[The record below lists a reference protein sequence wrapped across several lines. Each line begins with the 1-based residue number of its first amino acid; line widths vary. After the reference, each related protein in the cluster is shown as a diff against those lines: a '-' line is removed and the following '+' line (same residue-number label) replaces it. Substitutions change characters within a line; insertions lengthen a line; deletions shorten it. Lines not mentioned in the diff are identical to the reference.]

1 MNKKVRLTSACVAA
15 LLAVAPVITP
25 VATGVVNA
33 DEVGQGA
40 DQNKNVANTEKTNI
54 SVKATKIAAGKPNFT
69 PVATGQDVTLKNL
82 PEGFTVNRFEDV
94 ANIYR
99 TKADAD
105 QAVKDEQANAKKT
118 VKDVDLL
125 KAGTT
130 YYEVANLILNVP
142 DANAEYKVNNGVN
155 TLKYRSDANSTIK
168 VPVIYEI
175 TAQDMSDN
183 TDKKANSDST
193 DTNKNTSDSNSKD
206 TNSGDNTDANKNSN
220 GSENTN
226 NNDSKSDNHSD
237 DKHNSSTENKDDS
250 NKDTN
255 KSNNK
260 SDTNE
265 SSKDTNKSNNK
276 SNTNESSNKSDEHH
290 YDTTYGQPFFVD
302 AQNTPYANGQTIN
315 APSTLK
321 DPSDP
326 TGNAVL
332 APTNVKNIAEMLNSM
347 KLRAYLSS
355 ATDENAL
362 QEVTESDVTNQLKN
376 IGVTPD
382 KQGNVTLPAGGFTYV
397 MRVTNPGTKNS
408 ATLNIF
414 FKAPDADYSAY
425 PLIKFGKVNV
435 MQGGNN
441 FNEAPVAIVKL
452 NDKDWRANVLKQFS
466 ATQSSVNNTSIEL
479 KDDDLTVTSLDI
491 NHTGLYP
498 ATLKVTNADGRSTYL
513 SFNIGVQGDAKDE
526 TKTKIAVNKDDY
538 TAKSIDVYSIDGEK
552 VTPIKDKTLPINS
565 QVVVY
570 NDAQTVKGVRYVRLV
585 NAGTERDK
593 TNEWVRADQLSDT
606 PETPEDQGVVK
617 ELMHA
622 AYLYDAQGKRVGK
635 TVLRSYGYIP
645 VVYKRVKIGDKL
657 FYRIA
662 HSQNYIKCGNVD
674 ATVRKINA
682 KAYIYNNKGKIVTVK
697 KSAIVKRHGKVV
709 KGTRRV
715 RLYYSEKA
723 KKNLIKT
730 YGGQFII
737 KSKVKGK
744 TVERRYYRIAKGRY
758 VLASTLTKVEMK
770 AATEQAAKEDA
781 DKTNATVTPA
791 QSTVAANVNPET
803 PEA

>member
-33 DEVGQGA
+33 DEVGQGT
-40 DQNKNVANTEKTNI
+40 DQNKDVANTEKTNI

-69 PVATGQDVTLKNL
+69 PVATGQDVTLKDL

-118 VKDVDLL
+118 VKDVDVL

-142 DANAEYKVNNGVN
+142 DANAEYEVNNGVN
-155 TLKYRSDANSTIK
+155 TVKYRSDANSTIK

-183 TDKKANSDST
+183 TDKKDNSDST

-206 TNSGDNTDANKNSN
+206 TNTSTDTNSDDNTDTNKESD
-220 GSENTN
+220 GSEN
-226 NNDSKSDNHSD
+226 KSDNHSD
-237 DKHNSSTENKDDS
+237 DKNNSSTENKDDS

-255 KSNNK
+255 KSDNK
-260 SDTNE
+260 SD
-265 SSKDTNKSNNK
+265 
-276 SNTNESSNKSDEHH
+276 TNESSNKSDEHH

-382 KQGNVTLPAGGFTYV
+382 EQGNVTLPAGGFTYV

-452 NDKDWRANVLKQFS
+452 NDKNWRANVLKQFS

-498 ATLKVTNADGRSTYL
+498 ATIKVTNADGRSTYL

-585 NAGTERDK
+585 NAGTARDK

>member
-33 DEVGQGA
+33 DEVGQGT
-40 DQNKNVANTEKTNI
+40 DQNKDVANTEKTNI

-69 PVATGQDVTLKNL
+69 PVATGQDVTLKDL

-105 QAVKDEQANAKKT
+105 QAVNDEQANAKKT
-118 VKDVDLL
+118 VKDVDVL

-142 DANAEYKVNNGVN
+142 DANAEYEVNNGVN
-155 TLKYRSDANSTIK
+155 TVKYRSDANSTIK

-183 TDKKANSDST
+183 TDKKDNSDST

-206 TNSGDNTDANKNSN
+206 TNTSTDTNSDDNTDTNKKSD
-220 GSENTN
+220 GSEN
-226 NNDSKSDNHSD
+226 KSDNHSD
-237 DKHNSSTENKDDS
+237 DKNNSSTENKDDS

-255 KSNNK
+255 KSDNK
-260 SDTNE
+260 SD
-265 SSKDTNKSNNK
+265 
-276 SNTNESSNKSDEHH
+276 TNESSNKSDEHH

-382 KQGNVTLPAGGFTYV
+382 EQGNVTLPAGGFTYV

-414 FKAPDADYSAY
+414 FKAPDADYSEY

-498 ATLKVTNADGRSTYL
+498 ATIKVTNADGRSTYL

-585 NAGTERDK
+585 NAGTARDK

>member
-1 MNKKVRLTSACVAA
+1 MNKKVRLTSVCVAA

-33 DEVGQGA
+33 DEVGQGT
-40 DQNKNVANTEKTNI
+40 DQNKDVANTEKTNI

-69 PVATGQDVTLKNL
+69 PVATGQDVTLKDL

-118 VKDVDLL
+118 VKDVDVL

-142 DANAEYKVNNGVN
+142 DANAEYEVNNGVN
-155 TLKYRSDANSTIK
+155 TVKYRSDANSTIK

-183 TDKKANSDST
+183 TDKKDNSDST

-206 TNSGDNTDANKNSN
+206 TNTSTDTNSDDNTDTNKKSD
-220 GSENTN
+220 GSEN
-226 NNDSKSDNHSD
+226 KSDNHSD
-237 DKHNSSTENKDDS
+237 DKNNSSTENKDDS

-255 KSNNK
+255 KSDNK
-260 SDTNE
+260 SD
-265 SSKDTNKSNNK
+265 
-276 SNTNESSNKSDEHH
+276 TNESSNKSDEHH

-382 KQGNVTLPAGGFTYV
+382 EQGNVTLPAGGFTYV

-498 ATLKVTNADGRSTYL
+498 ATIKVTNADGRSTYL

-585 NAGTERDK
+585 NAGTARDK